1 MIILTIIYQ
10 ICRCLSDFKSKID
23 YKSFLCVSVK
33 KYRQKDIDRDERR
46 SSLKKLRWTAMTMSS
61 ASAKSILIT
70 TLIIISTDTISN
82 NYMKNYRDL
91 ICQR

>member
-1 MIILTIIYQ
+1 MRI
-10 ICRCLSDFKSKID
+10 R
-23 YKSFLCVSVK
+23 K

-46 SSLKKLRWTAMTMSS
+46 SSLKKLRLTAMTMSS